1 MAEFIGLERQTDL
14 PVDKTRYISDDQ
26 LRLLRIWKERVR
38 RYFPQID
45 QEALDYRVNDDDTG
59 IKVLE
64 DDGTIFEITIDKGTS
79 VATARLCPSD
89 EPWSFED

>member
-1 MAEFIGLERQTDL
+1 MAEFSGLERQTDL

-26 LRLLRIWKERVR
+26 LRSLRIWKERVR

-45 QEALDYRVNDDDTG
+45 QEALDYRMNNDDTG
-59 IKVLE
+59 VKVLE
-64 DDGTIFEITIDKGTS
+64 DDGTIFEITINKGTS
-79 VATARLCPSD
+79 VAMSRRLDSD

>member
-1 MAEFIGLERQTDL
+1 MSEFSGLERQTDL
-14 PVDKTRYISDDQ
+14 PVDKTRYVSDEHR
-26 LRLLRIWKERVR
+26 RLLIWKERVR

-64 DDGTIFEITIDKGTS
+64 DDGTIYEITIDKGTS
-79 VATARLCPSD
+79 VAVARLCPSD
-89 EPWSFED
+89 EPWSFEY

>member
-1 MAEFIGLERQTDL
+1 MAEFSGLERQTDL
-14 PVDKTRYISDDQ
+14 PVDKTQYIPDEHR
-26 LRLLRIWKERVR
+26 RLLRIWKERVR

-59 IKVLE
+59 VKVLE

-79 VATARLCPSD
+79 VAMARLCPSD
-89 EPWSFED
+89 ELWSFEY